1 MYYTI
6 ECKKCALSLESR
18 RNSSTTRCTA
28 RYPGCWNIIHLE
40 FLSYSVPQLRDE
52 NLKQVFGAAKHCYRF
67 SRSVEKMLRSTARA
81 VSEQVLDEYSSSSPS
96 KTRNYP
102 PCEYTSTR
110 VHRVLYNT
118 FQTPLVRET
127 EEEIERKSVTG
138 ISGLANFRTR
148 LLRHL
153 HVG

>member
-1 MYYTI
+1 M
-6 ECKKCALSLESR
+6 
-18 RNSSTTRCTA
+18 NTA
-28 RYPGCWNIIHLE
+28 R
-40 FLSYSVPQLRDE
+40 LRHR
-52 NLKQVFGAAKHCYRF
+52 KPAI
-67 SRSVEKMLRSTARA
+67 
-81 VSEQVLDEYSSSSPS
+81 
-96 KTRNYP
+96 TRLAS
-102 PCEYTSTR
+102 TSTR

>member
-102 PCEYTSTR
+102 PREYKHTSSSGFIQHISNASR
-110 VHRVLYNT
+110 SRNGRRN
-118 FQTPLVRET
+118 REK
-127 EEEIERKSVTG
+127 ERYWY
-138 ISGLANFRTR
+138 IWSG
-148 LLRHL
+148 
-153 HVG
+153 